1 MPKTAVQLQFDHLV
15 KQLLWPLFKE
25 RGYQK
30 TGANFRYYDP
40 EGWGKI
46 LNIQKGQ
53 FSNHKS
59 IRFTLNT
66 GLYLPETERL
76 WLRSGK
82 IAGEKFLEPD
92 CLIRKRI
99 GDLKDSQQDSW
110 YELEEQREPA
120 ILLHRV
126 QQDVRD
132 YVLPYFDRIQGL
144 DDILQQLQ
152 QERYPNS
159 ILAIKTLF
167 AYGYRQPARE
177 WVEHELATTIYRRQ
191 REEMQALQ
199 VELEALG

>member
-1 MPKTAVQLQFDHLV
+1 M

-25 RGYQK
+25 RGYKK

-40 EGWGKI
+40 SGWGKI
-46 LNIQKGQ
+46 LNIQKSQ
-53 FSNHKS
+53 FSDRNS
-59 IRFTLNT
+59 ISFTLNT

-76 WLRSGK
+76 WLWSGQ
-82 IAGEKFLEPD
+82 ISGEKFLEPD

-99 GDLKDSQQDSW
+99 GVLNGSQQDSW
-110 YELEEQREPA
+110 YELDEQSEPA

-126 QQDVRD
+126 QQDVLD
-132 YVLPYFDRIQGL
+132 YVLPYFNRIQRL

-167 AYGYRQPARE
+167 VYGYRQPAQE

-191 REEMQALQ
+191 REEMQALR
-199 VELEALG
+199 VELESLV